1 MEVFEIFFLT
11 LVNKLNDNVSCL
23 CFQSLYSCR
32 NFVQAQFFTCRKI
45 FLFLDNFLLFFLS
58 PVPETLNLMNGP
70 PIFLFFLF
78 YLPFIF
84 HLFVLLYLK
93 LILQASIELLIC
105 ILEYSVLEIM
115 TSKFE
120 KFLVILQ
127 IFHFD
132 GILLFFHG
140 CNSFSNF
147 FCKDTIC
154 FYSFTPCFISISQ
167 SLFFLYC
174 SFCICLSS

>member
-1 MEVFEIFFLT
+1 MIQAVHQFL
-11 LVNKLNDNVSCL
+11 VSP
-23 CFQSLYSCR
+23 
-32 NFVQAQFFTCRKI
+32 TGP
-45 FLFLDNFLLFFLS
+45 LFLMSPCLSSSASWHLSSVQKFSINFLPL
-58 PVPETLNLMNGP
+58 
-70 PIFLFFLF
+70 FLF